1 MEEEFP
7 LPPGFTAQKM
17 DQAMRAF
24 EAALGAE
31 KVFFDD
37 LDRQTYRDKFWV
49 DEDAHIPFGA
59 IAPTSVDEVQAA
71 VRVANQ
77 FRVPIFPIS
86 RGKNLGY
93 GGSAPVL
100 EGSVVMDLSG
110 MKKIEF
116 DAANGVVTLE
126 PGVGFYDLYDY
137 IQKNNLPFWL
147 STPGN
152 SWGSVIGNALD
163 RGVGY
168 TPFGENTKSL
178 CGMEVVL
185 PTGEVVRTGMG
196 AFAGASTWG
205 LYPYGFGPAWDQMFV
220 QSNFGI
226 VTMANMW
233 LMDEPESLMGMDV
246 EFDRPEDLKAMVDT
260 LGPLRREGLLRQSP
274 SIGNWMRAAAVLTT
288 RQEWTDQPGALSDS
302 VIDAIRK
309 RFNIGWWGVSL
320 RLYGR
325 EEVNKASYK
334 VLEKAISD
342 IKPMLIK
349 PTSWRKGEPIE
360 RSGWTGTPMT
370 FPMQNVNWYGG
381 RGGHIGFSPIL
392 PQDGSAA
399 LAQFQRTYARYR
411 EYGMD
416 YQGSFAFGERHLINV
431 NAMIFD
437 QDDSAMM
444 ARIDPFFRTLV
455 ADAKAQGYGEYR
467 THLDY
472 MDLVAGS
479 YDWNGGALR
488 KLNERVKDALDPNG
502 ILAPGK
508 SGIWPRDLAGER
520 GR

>member
-59 IAPTSVDEVQAA
+59 IAPTSVEEVQAA

-137 IQKNNLPFWL
+137 IQQNDLPFWL

-185 PTGEVVRTGMG
+185 PTGEALRTGMG
-196 AFAGASTWG
+196 AFAGANTWG

-226 VTMANMW
+226 VTKANMW

-260 LGPLRREGLLRQSP
+260 IGPLRREGLLRQSP

-288 RQEWTDQPGALSDS
+288 RQEWTEEPGALSDS

-334 VLEKAISD
+334 VLEKAMSD

-349 PTSWRKGEPIE
+349 PTSWVKGQPME
-360 RSGWTGTPMT
+360 RSGWTGTPLT
-370 FPMQNVNWYGG
+370 FPMQNANWYGG

-437 QDDSAMM
+437 QDDAAMM
-444 ARIDPFFRTLV
+444 GRIDPFFRTLV

-488 KLNERVKDALDPNG
+488 KLNEKVKDALDPNG

-508 SGIWPRDLAGER
+508 SGIWPSGLAGER